1 MLYVVRLYHY
11 IARAYYDRHPTGE
24 EIEVYIISSTN
35 GCHEIRQRAQ
45 HISYL
50 KDRIDR
56 ILIDLSPLKGYP
68 NDIGLTQLPRLFYE
82 KYHMKII
89 NNDGGHQL
97 MLKCYQANI
106 MSQFNLTLCRKDSLK
121 DIMLNYLKTT
131 PDANFNM
138 LNFNEKYVDLFF
150 QTQSQTISLITYNS
164 TTNTNNNNSNSSNN
178 SNSVNDSNNS
188 NSNHNNPNNNNNNNI
203 DTATAAIGKV
213 TGGIPL
219 NFIPCQII
227 VDNDDTVAV
236 ITFNTHNVTTF

>member
-11 IARAYYDRHPTGE
+11 IARAFYDRHPNGE

-35 GCHEIRQRAQ
+35 GCQEIRQRAQ

-50 KDRIDR
+50 KDRIDH
-56 ILIDLSPLKGYP
+56 ILIDLSPLKGDP
-68 NDIGLTQLPRLFYE
+68 NDIDLTQLPRLFYE

-150 QTQSQTISLITYNS
+150 QTQSQTTSLITDKS
-164 TTNTNNNNSNSSNN
+164 TWAISITTNRHNNNNTNDGGNNDNS
-178 SNSVNDSNNS
+178 
-188 NSNHNNPNNNNNNNI
+188 HNNNNNNNSHI
-203 DTATAAIGKV
+203 NSDTAATTAIGKV

-236 ITFNTHNVTTF
+236 FTFNTHNVTTF